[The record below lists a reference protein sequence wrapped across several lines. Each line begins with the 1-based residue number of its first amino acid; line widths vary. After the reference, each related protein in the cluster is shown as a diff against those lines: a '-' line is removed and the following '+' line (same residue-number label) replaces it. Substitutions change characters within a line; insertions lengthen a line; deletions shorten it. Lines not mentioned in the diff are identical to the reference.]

1 MTFWIFRH
9 FLSELKRLTEVV
21 IEKSHL
27 LWCKTAL
34 GRNVT
39 RGGETCRE
47 FGVGADPLVEFLECG
62 GVVDVGT
69 VRHGEF
75 FFC

>member
-39 RGGETCRE
+39 LGGETCRE
-47 FGVGADPLVEFLECG
+47 FSVGAHPVI
-62 GVVDVGT
+62 
-69 VRHGEF
+69 
-75 FFC
+75 